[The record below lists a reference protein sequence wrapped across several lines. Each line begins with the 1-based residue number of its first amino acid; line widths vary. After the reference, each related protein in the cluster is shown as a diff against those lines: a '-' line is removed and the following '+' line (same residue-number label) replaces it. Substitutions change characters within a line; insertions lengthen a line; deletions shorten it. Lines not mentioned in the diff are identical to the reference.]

1 METGLLS
8 KTQIIEGCILSVMAG
23 ADFVKTSTG
32 FIPAAGGA
40 KVEDVHLM
48 KTVVGDKALV
58 KGTCRIFIE
67 E

>member
-1 METGLLS
+1 LETGLLS
-8 KTQIIEGCILSVMAG
+8 TTQLIEGCILSVMAG

-58 KGTCRIFIE
+58 KGVHIIILIE
-67 E
+67 

>member
-1 METGLLS
+1 
-8 KTQIIEGCILSVMAG
+8 MAG

-58 KGTCRIFIE
+58 KGVHIIILIE
-67 E
+67 